1 MNPLLNAGA
10 VPGRI
15 LPGYVADRF
24 GTFNTMCIT
33 ATACTVL
40 IFALWVPSG
49 GNTAAVSAFSVLYG
63 FWSGAA
69 ISLTPVSIGA
79 VCDVQ
84 DVGKR
89 IGTAYFI
96 SSFGA
101 LTGIPIAGAILEA
114 SGGSYNGLIYFAGTL
129 YAVALLAFIAAR
141 GAAGGW
147 GLRTV
152 V

>member
-15 LPGYVADRF
+15 MPGYLADRF
-24 GTFNTMCIT
+24 GTFNTIIIT
-33 ATACTVL
+33 AGACTAL
-40 IFALWVPSG
+40 IFGLWLPSG
-49 GNTAAVSAFSVLYG
+49 GNTAAVAAFSVLYG

-79 VCDVQ
+79 ICDVE
-84 DVGKR
+84 DYGKR
-89 IGTAYFI
+89 IGTAYCI

-114 SGGSYNGLIYFAGTL
+114 SGGSYGGLISFAGGL
-129 YAVALLAFIAAR
+129 YAAAMGAYVVAR
-141 GAAGGW
+141 GVAGGW
-147 GLRTV
+147 SLRTRV
-152 V
+152 